1 MLLCAYDPN
10 DLISIDEL
18 CTLLSIGRNA
28 AYHLLNTKQIKAFK
42 IGRVWKISRVAVGEF
57 ILTQS
62 ELILSKK

>member
-1 MLLCAYDPN
+1 MYNDPN

-18 CTLLSIGRNA
+18 CDILSIGRNA

-42 IGRVWKISRVAVGEF
+42 IGRIWKISKIAVEEF

-62 ELILSKK
+62 QLSYKK